1 MKKKLLIAMGITIL
15 FIGVGI
21 QPAFAHG
28 SLDSDTSEREA
39 IVIQICEADTIT
51 NHSVMITEQQADEL
65 EDLISHF
72 KEKIDA
78 ADTFEQTVVI
88 YQEMIESLDRIDLLP
103 KDVPV
108 KKAEDIVIDGHE
120 KTVDAI
126 LTPFIQKGSDLGID
140 TNSLCL
146 LSGDTTE
153 TIILGPGTITS
164 GVLFFLI
171 VGLLI
176 DLSFKS
182 KLYFLLDLLV
192 VPTMAIGLI
201 LTILTVFLPVK
212 SFNVIGYGRLTD
224 HEWQVPI
231 YSPAN
236 GWINTVGIAGKK
248 TWNGSFYGQY
258 QPFPHPFN
266 NLFYT
271 GTIGFTGFNII
282 RFIDEDFRCFSIGTA
297 ISVKIGEKHP

>member
-1 MKKKLLIAMGITIL
+1 MKKKLLITIGVTVL
-15 FIGVGI
+15 FISVGI

-28 SLDSDTSEREA
+28 SLDSDTSDLEE
-39 IVIQICEADTIT
+39 IVIQICEADAIT

-65 EDLISHF
+65 EDFISHF

-88 YQEMIESLDRIDLLP
+88 YRDMIESLDRIDLLP
-103 KDVPV
+103 KDVSV
-108 KKAEDIVIDGHE
+108 KKAEEIVIDGHK
-120 KTVDAI
+120 KTFDTI
-126 LTPFIQKGSDLGID
+126 LTPLLLKGSDLGID
-140 TNSLCL
+140 NNSLCL
-146 LSGDTTE
+146 ISGDTTE

-192 VPTMAIGLI
+192 APTMAIGLI
-201 LTILTVFLPVK
+201 LTILTVFFPLK
-212 SFNVIGYGRLTD
+212 SFNIIGYGRLTD

-248 TWNGSFYGQY
+248 TWNGPFYGQY
-258 QPFPHPFN
+258 QPFPYPFN

-271 GTIGFTGFNII
+271 GTIGFTGINIL
-282 RFIDEDFRCFSIGTA
+282 RMEEDLRCFSIGTA
-297 ISVKIGEKHP
+297 ISVKIGEQHP